1 VISPWLNKMYLEFV
15 STCIIVFPKDGNL
28 LVSLNFV
35 VYGFQIVDLL
45 ATNTVFFCGPG
56 SLVGIATA

>member
-1 VISPWLNKMYLEFV
+1 MYLEFV